1 MHAPRTI
8 FGVFATQALLV
19 FVLSTWALPAAAM
32 PGFFIGK
39 GSTKR
44 VLHTSHVVVMRKGD
58 MSAVSVQADY
68 DGPLDPFAIVLAVP
82 ADVTLE
88 RVHTLKRDFVDRVEQ
103 MSAPRFHEWW
113 EMDPCEPGPAE
124 QEWERRLTA
133 STESNFLGG
142 GNMGGTPT
150 GSEKKVDKE
159 LFLKVDTEFKEGEYK
174 FSMLGE
180 GETLEGWAKSK
191 GFTLPQGAA
200 AAVAPYLAQGMKLLL
215 AEVDDKRVELVGGG
229 RGQLSGI
236 RYWSEKPVDK
246 IPTRL
251 SLLSSPGKQE
261 LLLYVLHPDQRFEAK
276 NYANVYPPTNIEV
289 DFVVKERM
297 GEFYAALH
305 DMMQAK
311 NQTAFINEYAWHT
324 AGCGEPCANA
334 PLWIHEILTLGGD
347 AFETIVPEE
356 ERHPKVPP
364 LTAEEKKALK
374 KEWDELKIPPKER
387 REKEKQ
393 LIEERKTVARN
404 KGLLERHKYIVT
416 RLHHR
421 YDNASLP
428 KDPEIGPAGGHVKG
442 GVDLPKGPKGE
453 LPTNATSAPV
463 SKLQTRYV
471 FFHPWIGMQKCE
483 KPERYKWGKAPRTY
497 RGLRKI
503 WIAEDLSRRNRTQ
516 IKPSAVVKT
525 PIASLGLSGIP
536 DVVPEGGADGGT
548 EGAAEESKC
557 SCAVPGAGR
566 LWPSA
571 MFAALALGAASVRRR
586 RSRHSAV

>member
-1 MHAPRTI
+1 MGWFAPSLLI
-8 FGVFATQALLV
+8 LAL
-19 FVLSTWALPAAAM
+19 SSWAVPAAAL
-32 PGFFIGK
+32 PGFIIGK
-39 GSTKR
+39 GSAKR
-44 VLHTSHVVVMRKGD
+44 HIYTSHVVVMRKGE

-103 MSAPRFHEWW
+103 MSAPRFHEFW

-124 QEWERRLTA
+124 QEWERKLTA

-142 GNMGGTPT
+142 GNMGTTPT

-174 FSMLGE
+174 YSLLGE
-180 GETLEGWAKSK
+180 GETLESWATSK
-191 GFTLPQGAA
+191 GFSVPQGAA

-215 AEVDDKRVELVGGG
+215 AEVDDKRIELVGGG
-229 RGQLSGI
+229 RAQLSGI
-236 RYWSEKPVDK
+236 RYWSDKPIDK
-246 IPTRL
+246 LPTRL

-261 LLLYVLHPDQRFEAK
+261 LLLYVLHPDQRFETK
-276 NYANVYPPTNIEV
+276 NYPNVFPPTNIEV

-297 GEFYAALH
+297 GEFYAGLH
-305 DMMQAK
+305 DMMLAK
-311 NQTAFINEYAWHT
+311 NPQAFINEYAWHT

-347 AFETIVPEE
+347 AFETIVPDEE
-356 ERHPKVPP
+356 KNPTVPK
-364 LTAEEKKALK
+364 LTPEEKKALK

-387 REKEKQ
+387 RGKEKQ
-393 LIEERKTVARN
+393 LMEERKTVARN

-421 YDNASLP
+421 YDSASLP

-442 GVDLPKGPKGE
+442 GIDLPKGPKGE
-453 LPTNATSAPV
+453 LPTNVVPAPV

-471 FFHPWIGMQKCE
+471 FFHPWIGVLKCP
-483 KPERYKWGKAPRTY
+483 KVERYKWGKAPRTY

-503 WIAEDLSRRNRTQ
+503 WIAEDLSRRSRTQ
-516 IKPSAVVKT
+516 IKPAAVVKT

-536 DVVPEGGADGGT
+536 EVPAEAGADGGT
-548 EGAAEESKC
+548 EEAGEGGKC
-557 SCAVPGAGR
+557 GCAVPRGHG

-571 MFAALALGAASVRRR
+571 ALAALGLGAAGLRRRR
-586 RSRHSAV
+586 RSRHSG